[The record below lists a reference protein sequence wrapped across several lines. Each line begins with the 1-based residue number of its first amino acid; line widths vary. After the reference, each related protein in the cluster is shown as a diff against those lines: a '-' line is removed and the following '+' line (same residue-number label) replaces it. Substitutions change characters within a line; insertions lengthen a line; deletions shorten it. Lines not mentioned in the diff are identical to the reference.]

1 MDTKR
6 LILAIA
12 LSMVVIIVYQQLFM
26 PKAKPRPPQAQQ
38 EQVAA
43 EQGQVEKRQPPAET
57 TTQTG
62 DTTAPASS
70 SPGSI
75 TISAKKKKQEKP
87 MGPEL
92 SSFEPITENIVDQV
106 EKEVTVETD
115 LFKAVF
121 TNKGAG
127 LKSFILKNYNDDAK
141 NPMDLVSSKIHQT
154 FDRELD
160 DGQKVTFQIFPF
172 YFSPFEDEEGDD
184 EMMKIFLDL
193 NNQKFLYQGGDNLTI
208 NLAGSQEPTKEIV
221 FKYANADRNISIS
234 KTFRFSNSS
243 YVFEVDYQVIIDGQ
257 IVEAPIVFGPDLENN
272 VSKDR
277 VMQSML
283 KLGAFNG
290 QDVNTVTFAG
300 LKTQKEAE
308 GVEKTKGTMGSG
320 FQWVAYETN
329 YFAAV
334 FKIRGQIKYN
344 MLKVTPPQNEK
355 KDKKVTPIL
364 YSYMS
369 VTKPNLVY
377 MGPKDEQVLASV
389 EQNYLFTGIPEVVN
403 YGWGFIG
410 SIASVM
416 LKGIVFIHG
425 FIPNWGWAL
434 VIFTIFIKIL
444 LFPLTYAS
452 SVSMA
457 KMQTLQ
463 PDIKA
468 IRRKYKNI
476 KDPEQR
482 RKMNEETMAL
492 YRQKKVNPA
501 SGCLPMLLQMP
512 ILIAFFRLLPI
523 SINFRHEPWILWI
536 TDLSVKDPIY
546 LLPIL
551 MGATQIIVSKMSPTS
566 AEGAQQKMMYIMPVI
581 FVFLF
586 LNYSAGLNLYWFISN
601 LLQMVQQYFINNK
614 IFKEKKEENR
624 LIKAQKRKKGGKAK

>member
-26 PKAKPRPPQAQQ
+26 PKPKPRPPQAQQ

-43 EQGQVEKRQPPAET
+43 HQGQKGSQTDEKEVTTPAH
-57 TTQTG
+57 
-62 DTTAPASS
+62 DTTPS
-70 SPGSI
+70 GSADQLPDI
-75 TISAKKKKQEKP
+75 FSKKKKIKE
-87 MGPEL
+87 PEVTAPQL
-92 SSFEPITENIVDQV
+92 EPVKEDIVDQV
-106 EKEVTVETD
+106 SKEIVVETE

-121 TNKGAG
+121 INKGAG
-127 LKSFILKNYNDDAK
+127 LKSFILKKYNDDLK
-141 NPMDLVSSKIHQT
+141 QPLDLISSKVSKKFGTTEIY
-154 FDRELD
+154 
-160 DGQKVTFQIFPF
+160 PF
-172 YFSPFEDEEGDD
+172 YFSPFEDDPDTRE
-184 EMMKIFLDL
+184 IFLDL
-193 NNQKFLYQGGDNLTI
+193 NNQKFLYQGGDNLTVDLT
-208 NLAGSQEPTKEIV
+208 NSQEPTKEIV
-221 FKYANADRNISIS
+221 FKYANAARNISVS
-234 KTFRFSNSS
+234 KTFRFSKSS
-243 YVFEVDYQVIIDGQ
+243 YVFEVEYQVVIDGQ
-257 IVEAPIVFGPDLENN
+257 IREDAPIVFGPDLENN
-272 VSKDR
+272 VSTNR
-277 VMQSML
+277 IMQSTL

-290 QDVNTVTFAG
+290 KDVTKVTFAG
-300 LKTQKEAE
+300 LKTRKETE
-308 GVEKTKGTMGSG
+308 GVEEADGTMGSG
-320 FQWVAYETN
+320 FQWVAYDTN

-334 FKIRGQIKYN
+334 FKTHGSIRYDMIK
-344 MLKVTPPQNEK
+344 VIPSQNGE
-355 KDKKVTPIL
+355 KDKKVKPIL
-364 YSYMS
+364 YSYMII
-369 VTKPNLVY
+369 TKPSLVF
-377 MGPKDEQVLASV
+377 MGPKDERILASV
-389 EQNYLFTGIPEVVN
+389 EQKSLFTGISDVVS

-410 SIASVM
+410 SIASFM

-463 PDIKA
+463 PKIKA
-468 IRRKYKNI
+468 IRKRFKNLR
-476 KDPEQR
+476 DAEQR

-492 YRQKKVNPA
+492 YRQEKVNPA

-551 MGATQIIVSKMSPTS
+551 MGVTQIMVSKMSPTS
-566 AEGAQQKMMYIMPVI
+566 AEGTQQKMMYIMPVI

-586 LNYSAGLNLYWFISN
+586 LNYSAGLNLYWFVSN

-624 LIKAQKRKKGGKAK
+624 LMRAQKRKKGGKAK